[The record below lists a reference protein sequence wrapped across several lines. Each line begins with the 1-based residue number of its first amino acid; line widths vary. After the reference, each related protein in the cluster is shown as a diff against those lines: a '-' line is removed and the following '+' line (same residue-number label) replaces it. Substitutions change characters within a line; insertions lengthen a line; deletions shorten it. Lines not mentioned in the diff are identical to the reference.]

1 MAATRDRPE
10 RARER
15 QRGLALLA
23 SLMVPLLVLAGL
35 LAPGVVQVMAQSLE
49 PDRAT
54 ERPRLVR
61 TAGPL
66 ERRPLLVPRDFSAGF
81 LPELIDLERLF
92 EAQRYRLAS
101 SDDRIARL
109 PSFARHHGDSI
120 VLDDLGPVVEKVV
133 FGGAPITGA
142 PTQRKRVEVDD
153 SLFPLCGVLPA
164 ASCVRFDDFTSG
176 GGGFAV
182 VPEPTTGVLVAVG
195 LVMLAL
201 GRRSSRPFAS
211 GPQAL
216 APGATSS
223 R

>member
-1 MAATRDRPE
+1 M
-10 RARER
+10 
-15 QRGLALLA
+15 
-23 SLMVPLLVLAGL
+23 
-35 LAPGVVQVMAQSLE
+35 
-49 PDRAT
+49 
-54 ERPRLVR
+54 
-61 TAGPL
+61 
-66 ERRPLLVPRDFSAGF
+66 
-81 LPELIDLERLF
+81 PELIDLERLF
-92 EAQRYRLAS
+92 EAKRYRLAS

-133 FGGAPITGA
+133 FGCAPITGA

-182 VPEPTTGVLVAVG
+182 VPEPTTGVLVAMG